1 MQRDLSRNPGVRR
14 KGTYN
19 RLVRSKHVGF
29 LATVAL
35 LFNAATGP
43 GLPFAPANFQNPGI
57 AFTGLCYLIM
67 MFVSAYASLF
77 IVEAMQAL
85 PGNRHFQ
92 GDVEYATM
100 INFYFDQNSHI
111 LGQFMLYGALQST
124 AIQGIVLSS
133 QAIDK
138 LFVDIFKKACGI
150 ALTGDHPGWR
160 CVATQGT
167 GPSPFGD
174 DLMLFTLGFFVKHR
188 IFNKKVVIC
197 LTIPLGIS
205 DMDNNMVIQYVA
217 FVFSVLMI
225 AQWNSSALINGLDT
239 SNLKIQTPVTLN
251 DYGSVVGNVML
262 NFAITTIIPSWIN
275 IKDKNVNVQ
284 QAIWCSLSVISLF
297 YVATGIL
304 MALGFSNLGSNVLS
318 TLLQYGS
325 PKILCQI
332 TVYLFAFVMLIPSI
346 PVNLIISK
354 ENLVQNDIVNDKI
367 ATFVSLILPWFISIP
382 FLGGD
387 KLQSFQN
394 WTSLI
399 FVSSSS
405 FIIPVIIYF
414 QCLKFRRQY
423 NNDNILSVK
432 QYDLLIKIHANSK
445 ALVKHIRQKS
455 SSEQAGSIISS
466 PSSVPKTDTMFS
478 EGNPSV
484 ESKPNLSNEPNEL
497 EELHGL
503 KPAELNRVRVS
514 RRVVT
519 PNEPPRA
526 INMQTHPF
534 LHDDVPDPD
543 MDDLLEAQALGN
555 GTAPSN
561 NSFMPNLFTLARK
574 KTTASSVKPSSI
586 LPTIGSPSPSLNNSK
601 NLVASDSPHGI
612 SHTLESL
619 EVSNKS
625 SEVVRNLSIQ
635 KDHSGSPFSIEIQAQ
650 PEKEVSQLYRLKTL
664 PTHPNFITP
673 AFRSVPK
680 WMPFR
685 GEHMAWLVL
694 ILTLGITLT
703 NIGLNLTN

>member
-225 AQWNSSALINGLDT
+225 SQWNSSAIINGLNT

-251 DYGSVVGNVML
+251 DYGSVVGQKCQRTTSDMVLSL
-262 NFAITTIIPSWIN
+262 NDIT
-275 IKDKNVNVQ
+275 VL
-284 QAIWCSLSVISLF
+284 CL
-297 YVATGIL
+297 
-304 MALGFSNLGSNVLS
+304 ALGFSNLGSNVLS

-466 PSSVPKTDTMFS
+466 PSSIPKTDTMFS

-484 ESKPNLSNEPNEL
+484 ESKPNLSNEPSEL